1 VPQWDDHYQ
10 RWFYHD
16 TTTGRSQWEAP
27 GYLPR
32 RPSIPGA
39 DGRSYDGAGVY
50 HAYGVGDYSDKQKSG
65 HGNMLLGAAGG
76 LAAGALISSALH
88 GMSLPCGGYLCILT
102 TAADDGDYRSY
113 SSGAPIQAP
122 AYADSVS
129 SSDRES
135 LDEARREYAEALDD
149 ARSSSASSSD
159 RERLEEARE
168 EYYSEEDDAY
178 GSD

>member
-1 VPQWDDHYQ
+1 
-10 RWFYHD
+10 
-16 TTTGRSQWEAP
+16 
-27 GYLPR
+27 
-32 RPSIPGA
+32 
-39 DGRSYDGAGVY
+39 
-50 HAYGVGDYSDKQKSG
+50 
-65 HGNMLLGAAGG
+65 MLLGAAGG

-135 LDEARREYAEALDD
+135 LDEARREYAEALTMQGRRLL
-149 ARSSSASSSD
+149 AVATGSAWKRPEKSTIPRKTTHMVRTKIVYSGIRPLCKIIVSRMVVCNSSPSTGN
-159 RERLEEARE
+159 E
-168 EYYSEEDDAY
+168 
-178 GSD
+178 